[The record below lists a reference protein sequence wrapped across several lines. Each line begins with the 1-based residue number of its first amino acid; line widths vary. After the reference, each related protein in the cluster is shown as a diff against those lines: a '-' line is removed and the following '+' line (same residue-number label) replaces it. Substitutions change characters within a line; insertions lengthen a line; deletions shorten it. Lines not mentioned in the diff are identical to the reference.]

1 MNFTVSESIE
11 FSNNIIKSLANLKNK
26 NIEIIVCPT
35 FMSLPYCYQ
44 ILSSI
49 VKLGA
54 QNISHTD
61 HEYGSYTG
69 EISAKMISDYAEYV
83 ILGHSERR
91 NFLNEG
97 NSIINTKRLFSIKN
111 NIKPIVCIGE
121 SIDIRNSGKHIDF
134 LENQIKECIDSD
146 YEDKIVAYEPV
157 WAIGSGE
164 NCDLEKVE
172 EISKLTKSI
181 LGNDTLFIYGGSV
194 NKDNIHSYL
203 SSSSIDGVLIGS
215 ASLDKNSIE
224 EMLNIIDANS

>member
-11 FSNNIIKSLANLKNK
+11 FSNYIIKSLANLKNK
-26 NIEIIVCPT
+26 DIEIIVCPT

-121 SIDIRNSGKHIDF
+121 RHRYKKFG
-134 LENQIKECIDSD
+134 
-146 YEDKIVAYEPV
+146 
-157 WAIGSGE
+157 
-164 NCDLEKVE
+164 
-172 EISKLTKSI
+172 
-181 LGNDTLFIYGGSV
+181 
-194 NKDNIHSYL
+194 
-203 SSSSIDGVLIGS
+203 
-215 ASLDKNSIE
+215 
-224 EMLNIIDANS
+224 

>member
-1 MNFTVSESIE
+1 M
-11 FSNNIIKSLANLKNK
+11 
-26 NIEIIVCPT
+26 
-35 FMSLPYCYQ
+35 
-44 ILSSI
+44 
-49 VKLGA
+49 
-54 QNISHTD
+54 
-61 HEYGSYTG
+61 
-69 EISAKMISDYAEYV
+69 
-83 ILGHSERR
+83 
-91 NFLNEG
+91 
-97 NSIINTKRLFSIKN
+97 
-111 NIKPIVCIGE
+111 
-121 SIDIRNSGKHIDF
+121 
-134 LENQIKECIDSD
+134 ENQIKECIDSD

-194 NKDNIHSYL
+194 NKDNINSYL

>member
-11 FSNNIIKSLANLKNK
+11 FSNYIIKSLANLKNK
-26 NIEIIVCPT
+26 DIEIIVCPT

-91 NFLNEG
+91 IFLMRG
-97 NSIINTKRLFSIKN
+97 IQL
-111 NIKPIVCIGE
+111 
-121 SIDIRNSGKHIDF
+121 
-134 LENQIKECIDSD
+134 
-146 YEDKIVAYEPV
+146 
-157 WAIGSGE
+157 
-164 NCDLEKVE
+164 
-172 EISKLTKSI
+172 SI
-181 LGNDTLFIYGGSV
+181 LSV
-194 NKDNIHSYL
+194 YFQLKIIL
-203 SSSSIDGVLIGS
+203 SL
-215 ASLDKNSIE
+215 
-224 EMLNIIDANS
+224 

>member
-91 NFLNEG
+91 IFLNEG
-97 NSIINTKRLFSIKN
+97 SSIINTKRLFSIKN

-121 SIDIRNSGKHIDF
+121 SIDIRNSGKHIHF

-181 LGNDTLFIYGGSV
+181 LGLSL
-194 NKDNIHSYL
+194 IH
-203 SSSSIDGVLIGS
+203 I
-215 ASLDKNSIE
+215 
-224 EMLNIIDANS
+224 